1 MALGKSAA
9 CVALQRELSGEVLTV
24 VDKRWWVLCRGIAA
38 LCPQR
43 GLCSA
48 VKELGVLPVMGSF
61 QAKNSGKYNFVL
73 RDAAGTCSC

>member
-24 VDKRWWVLCRGIAA
+24 MDKCWWVLCRGIAA

-48 VKELGVLPVMGSF
+48 VEELGVLVMGSF
-61 QAKNSGKYNFVL
+61 QAKNSGKYNFGL
-73 RDAAGTCSC
+73 RDAAGTRGW